1 MYEEHWD
8 LKEKPFELTPD
19 PRYVY
24 YSHEHEEALMRLF
37 YTIRDLKGAMLLTG
51 LYGCGKTVLSRVFL
65 NELIGSKYEVA
76 LITNPRL
83 SANELLVEIIYQLSG
98 EMLEGKSKG
107 DLLRAFNEILY
118 ANLNNGKETV
128 LVIDEAQSI
137 EDIETF
143 EELRLLLNFQQN
155 DRFLITLILIGQTEL
170 RKRLKQL
177 PQLKQRLLIE
187 YHLNPLDEQDS
198 NKYIEH
204 RLKIAGAKH
213 SIFDQ
218 KAKKIIYRYSSG
230 VPRVINGIGDMALL
244 EGYSQDRKTIDESII
259 KKVIKTSGLEE
270 PRKFGTDTFK

>member
-1 MYEEHWD
+1 MYEKYWQ
-8 LKEKPFELTPD
+8 LNEKPFELTPD

-24 YSHEHEEALMRLF
+24 YSREHEEALTRLF

-51 LYGCGKTVLSRVFL
+51 LYGCGKTVLSRIFL
-65 NELIGSKYEVA
+65 NELLSSKYEIA

-83 SANELLVEIIYQLSG
+83 SANELLVEIIFQLGGGMHEG
-98 EMLEGKSKG
+98 ESKG
-107 DLLRAFNEILY
+107 NLLRRFNEILY
-118 ANLNNGKETV
+118 SNLNDGKETV

-187 YHLNPLDEQDS
+187 YHLNPLDENDS
-198 NKYIEH
+198 SKYIDH
-204 RLKIAGAKH
+204 RLKIAGAKK
-213 SIFDQ
+213 SIFDA
-218 KAKKIIYRYSSG
+218 KAKKMIYRYSSG
-230 VPRVINGIGDMALL
+230 IPRIINGIGDMALL
-244 EGYSQDRKTIDESII
+244 EGYSENVDIIGEVII
-259 KKVIKTSGLEE
+259 KNIVKISQLEE
-270 PRKFGTDTFK
+270 PRIA